1 MSYRKNITVKSLI
14 VAENIDVA
22 KAIAQAID
30 AEWNG
35 SHFEN
40 TETIIIWLVDN
51 ILRYL
56 SPENHDPAWSGMWT
70 LDQLPMLPGRLLAQ
84 PVKDTQEHFKKVRA
98 LFQREDVDHVICA
111 TNPEEEG
118 ERVFR
123 LLRMHLGSKTRCSRF
138 WPHSMAP
145 SEIRRAIASA
155 GSLEPL
161 DKLAARSFIKAE
173 TDWLVTMNMSRLVAI
188 VAQTRDVVIN
198 RYTPIL
204 AILAKRHRKMEACAA
219 GSSYQVAIAC
229 IFNGSTFDA
238 HCVDPQSLQTLSFSD
253 NIKAKKIFKDIESR
267 QAVVQQVKRFKE
279 SKLPPKPF
287 NTVDMIATANS
298 VLGFAASKTMAVAK
312 SLYEQHRAI
321 SFYKT
326 AGHQFAKNKN
336 TSLQN
341 ILAVLHPYHIELVEK
356 ILERLNAKPHFVDD
370 LFTANEFD
378 EVAISPTEV
387 PINVNELNTAEKSLY
402 ALICKQ
408 FIASLLPPEV
418 TLCNE
423 NLISVG
429 KHLFKAQNQ
438 KSAAK
443 AWTTAADW
451 NAEEEKAI
459 PFLVEGDELEIIQT
473 NILEVPS
480 YTFEPYTEASLLGQI
495 KKYENEFGLNNAICK
510 QAPSL
515 IEYWGSRNLLERNGR
530 EILITEKGL
539 ALIKFLEEMAK
550 HIPEMNLFCAPDSM
564 CYWASELV
572 SGFEKYPDEREAYRY
587 AMGIVQEYLSI
598 IVESCREKKEQL
610 KLIRLVTPELGKCPI
625 CDETVVETPAGYK
638 CSSKAKCPLFL
649 SRKAFG
655 ATLTSSEAKKLLSEG
670 KTSPLRC
677 FSKKKNKHYTASL
690 EWDAENKC
698 LKPVFDSGGLGL
710 CPACKKGQILERKNN
725 FGCSA
730 FRENGC
736 NFFINK
742 YDGEGGFTKEALQE
756 LLETKRTKKYY
767 TFSKKDQKT
776 YQAKLKLELDGEITF
791 IYKNKF

>member
-14 VAENIDVA
+14 VAENIEVA

-204 AILAKRHRKMEACAA
+204 AILAKRHREMEACAA
-219 GSSYQVAIAC
+219 GSSYQVAIDC
-229 IFNGSTFDA
+229 KFNESTFDA
-238 HCVDPQSLQTLSFSD
+238 YCVDPQNLQILTFNESA
-253 NIKAKKIFKDIESR
+253 KAKKIFNDIESQPVLVR
-267 QAVVQQVKRFKE
+267 QVKRIKE
-279 SKLPPKPF
+279 TKLPPKPF
-287 NTVDMIATANS
+287 NTADMITTANS

-326 AGHQFAKNKN
+326 TGHQFAKNEKELLPN
-336 TSLQN
+336 L
-341 ILAVLHPYHIELVEK
+341 LANLHPYNIELVEI
-356 ILERLNAKPHFVDD
+356 ILDRLKAKPHFVDE
-370 LFTANEFD
+370 LFVSQGFE

-387 PINVNELNTAEKSLY
+387 PINVNDLNTAEKSLY
-402 ALICKQ
+402 TLICKN
-408 FIASLLPPEV
+408 FIASMLPAEV
-418 TLCNE
+418 TLYNE
-423 NLISVG
+423 NILSVG
-429 KHLFKAQNQ
+429 KYLFKAKNRRA
-438 KSAAK
+438 AAK
-443 AWTTAADW
+443 TWTAAADW
-451 NAEEEKAI
+451 NAQEEKFI
-459 PFLVEGDELEIIQT
+459 PFLVEDDELEIIQT
-473 NILEVPS
+473 NVLEVPS
-480 YTFEPYTEASLLGQI
+480 HRLEPHTEASLFEQI
-495 KKYENEFGLNNAICK
+495 KEYESQFGLNDAICK
-510 QAPSL
+510 QIPSL

-530 EILITEKGL
+530 EILITDKGL
-539 ALIKFLEEMAK
+539 ALIKVLEEMAN

-572 SGFEKYPDEREAYRY
+572 SGIEKYPDEREAYRY
-587 AMGIVQEYLSI
+587 AMGIVQEFLSI
-598 IVESCREKKEQL
+598 IVESCREKKDQL
-610 KLIRLVTPELGKCPI
+610 TLIRLETPELGNCPI
-625 CDETVVETPAGYK
+625 CGETVVETPTGYK
-638 CSSKAKCPLFL
+638 CSSKRNCPLFL

-655 ATLTSSEAKKLLSEG
+655 TTLTSSEAKKLLAEG

-690 EWDAENKC
+690 EWDAEGKC
-698 LKPVFDSGGLGL
+698 LKPTFDSGGLGL
-710 CPACKKGQILERKNN
+710 CPACKKGQILERKTN

-736 NFFINK
+736 IFFINK
-742 YDGEGGFTKEALQE
+742 YDGNGGFSKEALQE
-756 LLETKRTKKYY
+756 LLETKKTKKFY
-767 TFSKKDQKT
+767 TFAKKDQKV
-776 YQAKLKLELDGEITF
+776 YQAKLKLELNGEITF